1 MATPSCRTRRRDELA
16 CESPALT
23 ADITPLPLPPSLLG
37 ESPLWH
43 PDEQVLYWVDIPG
56 QQLNRWHPV
65 TGRHDEWHFST
76 EPSCCVP
83 LLGGGLLLAMR
94 DGLWRFDTTTGE
106 RRQIVKPPYDPAR
119 QRFND
124 GKADARGRFWIGTID
139 DRRLPQAAL
148 YRLSGGALDVMAGDI
163 TVSNGLAFSP
173 DGKTMYWADTQAH
186 GVYAFDVDSHTGRLS
201 QRRVFQQ
208 FAPRL
213 PGQPLAGDVDLAKP
227 AGPVATALTGAY
239 GGRPDGAAVDAEGA
253 YWVAMFE
260 GQRLLRLAPD
270 GTLLAELAL
279 PVRCPTMPC
288 FGGADL
294 KTLYITT
301 ARENRPADELAAQ
314 PLAGCVLQLRV
325 DVPGLPAHGARL

>member
-1 MATPSCRTRRRDELA
+1 MTP
-16 CESPALT
+16 
-23 ADITPLPLPPSLLG
+23 ADITALPVAPSLLG

-56 QQLNRWHPV
+56 QQLNRFNPADGH
-65 TGRHDEWHFST
+65 HDEWHFPS
-76 EPSCCVP
+76 EPACCAP

-94 DGLWRFDTTTGE
+94 DGLWRFDPNTGQ
-106 RRQIVKPPYDPAR
+106 RHRVAKPPYDPGR

-124 GKADARGRFWIGTID
+124 GKADAQGRFWIGTLD
-139 DRRLPQAAL
+139 DQRLPAAAL
-148 YRLSGGALDVMAGDI
+148 YRLDRDVLAKVAEGI

-173 DGKTMYWADTQAH
+173 DGRTLYWADTKAH
-186 GVYAFDVDSHTGRLS
+186 GVLAFDFDGQDGSLS
-201 QRRVFQQ
+201 RRRVFRQ
-208 FAPRL
+208 FSPRAE
-213 PGQPLAGDVDLAKP
+213 GQPLS
-227 AGPVATALTGAY
+227 TY

-270 GTLLAELAL
+270 GTLLAELPL

-301 ARENRPADELAAQ
+301 ARDKRPTDELAAQ

-325 DVPGLPAHGARL
+325 DVPGLPAHLVHGVW